1 MLYSKLRS
9 TTDCQVH
16 ILLCI
21 LLFFILIIFLIIRL
35 CFRPVPIFPWDNNTL
50 KRYILLTEGE

>member
-1 MLYSKLRS
+1 MLYGKLRS
-9 TTDCQVH
+9 TTDCQVN

-21 LLFFILIIFLIIRL
+21 LLFYILIIFFIIGL

-50 KRYILLTEGE
+50 KKYIIVDR